1 MGKMQLG
8 HSKKKINSL
17 LSHTQEPKLLKYT
30 LKKKTTTEK
39 IVWFCECNGWYC
51 TIQKVGI
58 QQNTDRDHSV
68 GNFW

>member
-30 LKKKTTTEK
+30 LKKEREK
-39 IVWFCECNGWYC
+39 RLYDSVSVC
-51 TIQKVGI
+51 TI
-58 QQNTDRDHSV
+58 
-68 GNFW
+68 